1 MKWLRKR
8 KPIGIR
14 DRSGY
19 LSKSKTPTSGKT
31 IFVEPK
37 ENSSLEESFSK
48 QATKCTT
55 CNKSKYVANEC
66 FSRYFEN
73 Y

>member
-1 MKWLRKR
+1 MVKKEKAHRDKR
-8 KPIGIR
+8 
-14 DRSGY
+14 RSDY

-31 IFVEPK
+31 IFVKPK

-55 CNKSKYVANEC
+55 CNKSRYVANEC